1 MSVIHVTKENFEKAV
16 LLAQQPVLVDFWA
29 PWCGYCRR
37 IAPAIDAI
45 AEEQSGR
52 LSVGK
57 INIDEEPALA
67 EQFEVMT
74 IPSLF
79 LFQNGK
85 TDEPLIAPA
94 SKAQIE
100 DWLKEKGAL

>member
-1 MSVIHVTKENFEKAV
+1 MSVIHLTKENFQSAV
-16 LLAQQPVLVDFWA
+16 VEAREPVLVDFWA

-37 IAPAIDAI
+37 ISPAIDAL
-45 AEEQSGR
+45 AGEQQGR

-57 INIDEEPALA
+57 INIDEEPGLA

-85 TDEPLIAPA
+85 AGEPLIAPA

-100 DWLKEKGAL
+100 DWLKDKNVL